1 MIWIQ
6 IMISKLP
13 FRRAFMTVEDETS
26 RKPRVLSRGSPA
38 APRTGA
44 SSTADRAFMNAGQ
57 FRPKNPGT
65 YGRGQHKQ
73 SNWFKYSQIIGPLLP
88 IPVGCY
94 LLYKAICS
102 FNRNPPPIAT
112 DSATVMARPLYGEPV
127 YQRISFAPSTIAR
140 NMTARGEG
148 R

>member
-1 MIWIQ
+1 MNLHEVSQ
-6 IMISKLP
+6 KD
-13 FRRAFMTVEDETS
+13 FAEKHTAGTVS
-26 RKPRVLSRGSPA
+26 RLGSRLG
-38 APRTGA
+38 TGA
-44 SSTADRAFMNAGQ
+44 CSTTDRAFMSAGQ
-57 FRPKNPGT
+57 RFRPKNPGT

-88 IPVGCY
+88 IPVGSY